1 MGTFS
6 YKGGCDMIRR
16 NESIGTKKLIAFI
29 SAFIVTFSVSFYTVT
44 AETGDTSTFRA
55 GMINNLIDL
64 IKNANKPES
73 GAQADPEPE
82 QGAPEESDL
91 PSEEEK
97 DDNIYIKVYF
107 HREGVVKDMALDDY
121 IMGVL
126 YGEVP
131 ETYHSE
137 ALKAQAVAARSYT
150 LYRIN
155 NQISHDNGAD
165 VCTDYTHC
173 QAWTQ
178 AENGGEYPESIVTA
192 VKETHNIIGTYNG
205 ECINAL
211 YFSNS
216 GGYTESIE
224 NVWGGAPYPY
234 LVSVESPGEAGNY
247 DYCNVKYYTPDEF
260 VETMYAYSEELE
272 CSADDAA
279 GNITQI
285 KRAATG
291 RILTANIS
299 GKTFTGQQLRA
310 MFGTLSSNIQFEK
323 LSGGAV
329 AVVSIGY
336 GHGVG
341 MSQCG
346 AQAMA
351 QNGADYETILKHYYT
366 GIDLEKLS

>member
-1 MGTFS
+1 
-6 YKGGCDMIRR
+6 MIRR
-16 NESIGTKKLIAFI
+16 NETFGKKKLMAFI
-29 SAFIVTFSVSFYTVT
+29 TAFFVTISVYTVT
-44 AETGDTSTFRA
+44 AESGNKSEFRA

-64 IKNANKPES
+64 IKKSNKEEIETQTPPAEETPYPNMEESNKPI
-73 GAQADPEPE
+73 
-82 QGAPEESDL
+82 
-91 PSEEEK
+91 K
-97 DDNIYIKVYF
+97 DDNIYINVYF
-107 HREGVVKDMALDDY
+107 HREGVVKEMNLDDY

-131 ETYHSE
+131 ETYHKE
-137 ALKAQAVAARSYT
+137 ALKAQAIAARSYT
-150 LYRIN
+150 IYRIN
-155 NQISHDNGAD
+155 NHITHENGAD

-173 QAWTQ
+173 QAWTE
-178 AENGGEYPESIVTA
+178 AENGGDYPDSIASA
-192 VKETHNIIGTYNG
+192 VKETHNIIGTYNN

-234 LVSVESPGEAGNY
+234 LVSVESPGEAENY
-247 DYCNVKYYTPDEF
+247 DYCSVKYYTPEDF

-272 CSADDAA
+272 CSTDDASA
-279 GNITQI
+279 NIVQI

-291 RILTANIS
+291 RILSANIG

-310 MFGTLSSNIQFEK
+310 MFGTLSSNIHFEK
-323 LSGGAV
+323 LSNGAI

-346 AQAMA
+346 AEAMA
-351 QNGADYETILKHYYT
+351 KNGADYETILKHYYT
-366 GIDLEKLS
+366 GINLEKLS